1 MNATIPAQSPETSV
15 ALLTVVGI
23 GASAGGLK
31 ALQQF
36 VEAVPADSGMAFVVI
51 LPLDP
56 ERGSRMAELLQDRTL
71 VKVTQ
76 VRGPERLE
84 ADHIYVIP
92 PGHDLALRNWTLELR
107 ERGERSTHAP
117 VDLFFRTLA
126 ETYGADAVGVVL
138 SGTGSDGK
146 IGRAHV

>member
-1 MNATIPAQSPETSV
+1 MNATIPSQSPETSV

-51 LPLDP
+51 LHLDP

-92 PGHDLALRNWTLELR
+92 PGPRSGAAQLDAGVARARRAVDARPGGPLFSHACRDVR
-107 ERGERSTHAP
+107 RGCGRGRS
-117 VDLFFRTLA
+117 
-126 ETYGADAVGVVL
+126 
-138 SGTGSDGK
+138 
-146 IGRAHV
+146 